1 MRRRYTNR
9 KKTKQIKNK
18 KNKTAKRSQ
27 YKKRRSTYRSKKV
40 RGGDYSESTIKS
52 IEGFPIKDEEV
63 TISAPGIPPMTV
75 SKYREYMEK
84 ISQNGSTSYLD

>member
-27 YKKRRSTYRSKKV
+27 NGKRRSTYRSKKV
-40 RGGDYSESTIKS
+40 HGGDYSESTIKS

-63 TISAPGIPPMTV
+63 TTSAPGLPTMTV
-75 SKYREYMEK
+75 SEYRKYMEK
-84 ISQNGSTSYLD
+84 ISQDGTTSYLD